1 MEDIYQ
7 KITLLKLNKEKIYN
21 FPLLNTKKKNYTC
34 ENYFKRKKNVYFVL
48 NKKSLRK
55 CKKKKL

>member
-21 FPLLNTKKKNYTC
+21 FPLLNTKKKTIHAKITLK
-34 ENYFKRKKNVYFVL
+34 EKKMCILF
-48 NKKSLRK
+48 
-55 CKKKKL
+55 